1 MKKIKELLTELPHA
15 VIYETGG
22 NKEYL
27 SANIF
32 ELTGYYAEEIRMN
45 RDLFPGLINPED
57 YIETNFKI
65 KNWHKNNEPGV
76 LIIQFRFQSSN
87 GTQVW
92 IEDHLIG
99 LKIGETKF
107 MRGIM
112 MNITFEKNKET
123 ELLQLRTIWREKPMK
138 DETERNIVFTDI
150 QRQLD
155 DLTKRA
161 TERKKQVE
169 EILVYSKEKNLPF
182 DSIGF

>member
-1 MKKIKELLTELPHA
+1 MKKIKELLLELPHA

-22 NKEYL
+22 NKEFL
-27 SANIF
+27 STNIF

-76 LIIQFRFQSSN
+76 LTIQFRFQSSN

-99 LKIGETKF
+99 LKQEDVKF

-112 MNITFEKNKET
+112 MNISSEKNKET
-123 ELLQLRTIWREKPMK
+123 ELLQLRTIWREKK
-138 DETERNIVFTDI
+138 TVDENERKIIYADI

-155 DLTKRA
+155 ELALRA
-161 TERKKQVE
+161 VTRKNKVE
-169 EILVYSKEKNLPF
+169 EILNYSKENNIPF
-182 DSIGF
+182 DTIDP